1 MPAKD
6 PSEANSFRDR
16 LRSPI
21 GMTIIRSIATI
32 AIGLVLTVLLPT
44 RFTEEI
50 GAQRMAKM
58 VAPFEGYFYELARH
72 HLLSKPDERPKIAI
86 VTIDQES
93 LGPPPNGFG
102 DGSWPAPYRYYSAL
116 LDALRKAGAK
126 AVFLDVVL
134 SHAQQRAE
142 FDTLKTSIDAF
153 NAESRA
159 SAEHPHVFLAARRDC
174 NNALK
179 INPDIDPL
187 TSVTKVG
194 IEFSPNEVD
203 RIAWTY
209 PLAYMPSFAKEHED
223 QAGQTEPPV
232 STDTGSDSKAK
243 GNCTAEHNQ
252 SENELPRSAA
262 AAMYLALPHAKPLDL
277 KDEKARTMSVTWGLD
292 TASDGLPWREEND
305 EEKHA
310 RSESALWHIDAREPD
325 DDMYCTSSDHMPVL
339 LLRAEARAWYRSLSR
354 PLCVFHP
361 TYPASI
367 ILPMNPTD
375 SAKLLDDRIVLVG
388 TSLRYSNDIVTSPLH
403 DRIPGVFLHAMALD
417 NLIQYHGEPPKNWE
431 PSSSLVEGWHNGY
444 LKLAVLGV
452 ISIFL
457 IRAAKDAVRKH
468 TRSTYLGR
476 HERREKL
483 FSRQWAVAKLKV
495 AAFNF
500 LWYFISGLILIVFAI
515 VFLLIG
521 RHGMGLPYLIVAH
534 LIACSLAVEWLEWGE
549 KFADWLMDWH
559 EEKKHENPA
568 T

>member
-32 AIGLVLTVLLPT
+32 AIGLVLTILLPT

-58 VAPFEGYFYELARH
+58 VAPFEGYFYELARR
-72 HLLSKPDERPKIAI
+72 HLLRKPDERPKIAI
-86 VTIDQES
+86 VTIDQNS
-93 LGPPPNGFG
+93 LDPPPHGAG
-102 DGSWPAPYRYYSAL
+102 DGSWPAPYRYYAAL
-116 LDALRKAGAK
+116 LDALRSAGAK
-126 AVFLDVVL
+126 TVFLDVVL
-134 SHAQQRAE
+134 SHTQQKAE
-142 FDTLKTSIDAF
+142 FDTLKTSVDAF
-153 NAESRA
+153 NAQSGGSGEQ
-159 SAEHPHVFLAARRDC
+159 PHVFLAAQRDC
-174 NNALK
+174 HNALK
-179 INPDIDPL
+179 INPDIDAL
-187 TSVTKVG
+187 KGATAVG

-209 PLAYMPSFAKEHED
+209 PLVYIPSFAKEHED
-223 QAGQTEPPV
+223 QAGQAERPV
-232 STDTGSDSKAK
+232 STDSGSDSKAK
-243 GNCTAEHNQ
+243 GNCS
-252 SENELPRSAA
+252 SEDKESDKELPRSAA
-262 AAMYLALPHAKPLDL
+262 AAMYLALPNAKPLDL
-277 KDEKARTMSVTWGLD
+277 QDEKARSIGVTWGMD

-310 RSESALWHIDAREPD
+310 RSESAFWHIDAREPD

-367 ILPMNPTD
+367 ILPMDPTD
-375 SAKLLDDRIVLVG
+375 SVKLFKDRIVLIG

-417 NLIQYHGEPPKNWE
+417 NLIHYNGEPPKNWE
-431 PSSSLVEGWHNGY
+431 PSTNIVEAWHNGY
-444 LKLAVLGV
+444 LKLAALGV

-468 TRSTYLGR
+468 TRGTFLGR
-476 HERREKL
+476 DERREKL
-483 FSRQWAVAKLKV
+483 FSGRWATTKLKV

-521 RHGMGLPYLIVAH
+521 RHAMGLPYLVVAH